1 LRREKGM
8 AAAEGSAP
16 SGRKMT
22 MSVEDRV
29 KFLLRAARRVEA
41 EGDGRVADLFR
52 KMAGEVIQVAS
63 PLPGLVVGPS
73 DG

>member
-1 LRREKGM
+1 
-8 AAAEGSAP
+8 
-16 SGRKMT
+16 

-29 KFLLRAARRVEA
+29 KFLLRAARRVEE

-52 KMAGEVIQVAS
+52 RMAGEMRQVAS
-63 PLPGLVVGPS
+63 PLPGLVVGRS

>member
-1 LRREKGM
+1 
-8 AAAEGSAP
+8 
-16 SGRKMT
+16 

-29 KFLLRAARRVEA
+29 EFLLRAASRVEA

-52 KMAGEVIQVAS
+52 RMAGEVLQVAR
-63 PLPGLVVGPS
+63 PLPGLVVGRS